1 MRTCMNRRAFLQGLG
16 ILCAGWTVEGWAK
29 PLSTTRYSASLVQVS
44 ETRNLMGTFVTITLF
59 HSSPD
64 QGQTALGQAFQH
76 MERLIGIFD
85 RHNNG
90 SDISYLN
97 ERGVVHS
104 PPPEL
109 VRLLQQSMRI
119 HLRTGGVFDPT
130 IKPVLD
136 LYETEK
142 EWNRLPRSTDIQAA
156 LDRVGAAG
164 LAVGPRRITY
174 RREGMGIT
182 LDGIAKG
189 TIVDDT
195 VAFLARTGIKHALV
209 DAGGD
214 LKVIGGRS
222 SNLPWRIAVYDP
234 DDPGKPCELISLRE
248 GAVATSGNYMVYFD
262 QEKVHYHILSP
273 KSGVSPPWSVSATV
287 MAPSAE
293 EADALATSLMLLPP
307 KEGLSLIN
315 QDKRLAAMLISR
327 NGKKDHSLRWPGTPG
342 AREGEKDH
350 G

>member
-1 MRTCMNRRAFLQGLG
+1 MRTGMNRRAFLQGLG
-16 ILCAGWTVEGWAK
+16 MLCAGWTVEGWAK
-29 PLSTTRYSASLVQVS
+29 PLMTARYSPSLVQVS

-59 HSSPD
+59 HPSCD
-64 QGQTALGQAFQH
+64 QGQTALGQAFQR

-85 RHNNG
+85 RHNNV
-90 SDISYLN
+90 SAISYLN
-97 ERGVVHS
+97 ERGFVHS
-104 PPPEL
+104 PPQEL
-109 VRLLQQSMRI
+109 VQLLQRSMRI
-119 HLRTGGVFDPT
+119 HFRTGGVFDPT

-136 LYETEK
+136 LYETER
-142 EWNRLPRSTDIQAA
+142 ERDHLPLSSDVQAA

-164 LAVGPRRITY
+164 LAVGPRRITF
-174 RREGMGIT
+174 RQEGMGIT
-182 LDGIAKG
+182 LDAIAKG
-189 TIVDDT
+189 AIVDDT
-195 VAFLARTGIKHALV
+195 VAFLARKGIKHALV

-214 LKVIGGRS
+214 LRVIGGRS
-222 SNLPWRIAVYDP
+222 SILPWRIAVYDP
-234 DDPGKPCELISLRE
+234 DDNSKPGELISLRE

-273 KSGVSPPWSVSATV
+273 QSGCSPPWSVSATV

-307 KEGLSLIN
+307 KEGLSLID
-315 QDKRLAAMLISR
+315 QDNRLAAMLISR
-327 NGKKDHSLRWPGTPG
+327 KGKKDRSLRWPGTPG